1 MGMVQLYGNV
11 FDLAHSYQ
19 EFGHM
24 QCTPVT
30 VHPRSEDSRAISFRV
45 TSDDTRPAGR
55 LPSRRPRSC
64 GQAGRV

>member
-45 TSDDTRPAGR
+45 TSDDTRR
-55 LPSRRPRSC
+55 QVVYRRAVHEAVVKQ
-64 GQAGRV
+64 GA

>member
-30 VHPRSEDSRAISFRV
+30 VHPRSEESRAISFRV
-45 TSDDTRPAGR
+45 TSDDTRPVVY
-55 LPSRRPRSC
+55 RRAVHEAVVKQ
-64 GQAGRV
+64 GA